1 MTRSR
6 LPAYAADALRF
17 VGVAVAAALIVAIQ
31 AAFVGPVKPAWVEA
45 TPYGLPLAVAIVLG
59 PRGLVPLL
67 AGTLAA
73 DLAFGLVPVGVMTA
87 AGVAEYLAACW
98 LLRRCGVAPGEP
110 SIVVVVRLTVVA
122 GLTASARAAV
132 AGGLCAADPVLAR
145 EVFFATLISGWLANI
160 TLAPL
165 ALAWGLVAAWQNWT
179 ARRVLELAGLLA
191 GASACVVLLYQPAVQ
206 GDVALTLPV
215 TCAFFLV
222 AVAVVVRFEV
232 RGAVLFQ
239 FCATAVFTAYCHRH
253 TRDDV
258 LESPGIPLTTGF
270 LGLVNMMAMLLAA
283 SWAERRVAGESRE
296 LLFAEVLRQR
306 DELQRLSAERG
317 VQQAF
322 LAATLDQLPAGVITL
337 GPDETVLTMNAVA
350 REWFA
355 GMNVGVGRPL
365 LGDVNWTMY
374 RPDGRVLP
382 TAECPVARTVATGES
397 LKNVEVRYVSNA
409 HPTAGRQLTMN
420 SAPVLGPKGE
430 NLGAIALYQDL
441 TAFDRNERLARESD
455 ERLRTVMRWTRLQL
469 WDSDLATGELVTS
482 DPIVEWFELDAPGPV
497 ETLPDY
503 IRYVHPGDR
512 DRLLAL
518 IRVAVGEG
526 RDDIDI
532 SYRIPHAGGATRW
545 YLSRGR
551 VLRDAAGRPTSRYT
565 GVTIDITKEKADEQR
580 LRQLESVV
588 VHARDG
594 VVVLEAEPTA
604 RAGRS
609 VLYVNDAFARMTGYS
624 PAELI
629 GRSLHVLRGPDSD
642 PATLDRLRRGL
653 DRCEPLQVEL
663 LNYRKDGSTFWV
675 ELSLVPVP
683 DADADADVRC
693 AYWVMIQRDVTDRKR
708 AESALRERDDQLRQA
723 QKMETVG
730 QLAGGVAHDF
740 NNLLT
745 AVIGNLCLMD
755 LPAGD
760 PNQPLLAVARKAA
773 HRAAELISK
782 LLGFAR
788 RNQMLVAPVDVGE
801 FVAEVVD
808 LLRRTIDPRIT
819 FLADIPPLEWRVLA
833 DAGLLNQVLLNL
845 CVNARDA
852 MPGGGE
858 LRIAAEPWRPTPDQ
872 VTRHLPPAAY
882 YLRLSVTDT
891 GTGMTP
897 EVRAR
902 LFEPFFTTKPIGQGT
917 GLGLAMVDG
926 IVRQHEGWV
935 ECETEP
941 GVGTTFHLFLPAV
954 SADDTLDDFPAKAVT
969 RSHAEFLLETP
980 VGIDAPAPR
989 PARGGRV
996 LLVDDEEMIRVISR
1010 TVLEAAGYAVREAAD
1025 GVEAVECFREHHADI
1040 DLVILDLIMPRLSG
1054 RDASKRMV
1062 ALDPAVKILLS
1073 SGYSTDDV
1081 SDIPEALGLLSKPY
1095 RPNELLAAV
1104 RDALDPR
1111 PALA

>member
-1 MTRSR
+1 MTRFR
-6 LPAYAADALRF
+6 LPAFAADALRF
-17 VGVAVAAALIVAIQ
+17 VGVAAAAAMIVAVQ

-45 TPYGLPLAVAIVLG
+45 TPYGLPLAVALVLG

-73 DLAFGLVPVGVMTA
+73 DLAFGLVPAGVMTA

-98 LLRRCGVAPGEP
+98 LLRRFGVAPGEP
-110 SIVVVVRLTVVA
+110 LIVVVVRLTVVA
-122 GLTASARAAV
+122 GLTALARAAV
-132 AGGLCAADPVLAR
+132 AGGLCATDPVLAR
-145 EVFFATLISGWLANI
+145 EVFFATLISGWLANV

-165 ALAWGLVAAWQNWT
+165 ALAWGLVAAWRDWT
-179 ARRVLELAGLLA
+179 ARRVVELAGLLA

-215 TCAFFLV
+215 TCLFFLV

-239 FCATAVFTAYCHRH
+239 YCATAVFTAYCYRH
-253 TRDDV
+253 TRDYS
-258 LESPGIPLTTGF
+258 LESPGILLTTGF
-270 LGLVNMMAMLLAA
+270 FGLVNVMAMFLAA

-322 LAATLDQLPAGVITL
+322 LAATLDQLPAGVISF
-337 GPDETVLTMNAVA
+337 GSDERVLTMNAVA

-355 GMNVGVGRPL
+355 GLNVTAGMPL
-365 LGDVNWTMY
+365 RGDVNWATY
-374 RPDGRVLP
+374 RPDGSLLA
-382 TAECPVARTVATGES
+382 TDDCPVVFTVATGQS
-397 LKNVEVRYVSNA
+397 LKNVVLRYVSKDR
-409 HPTAGRQLTMN
+409 PDAGRELTLN
-420 SAPVLGPKGE
+420 SAPVLGPGGE

-441 TAFDRNERLARESD
+441 TAFDRNERRLRES
-455 ERLRTVMRWTRLQL
+455 EARLRMVMRWTRLQL
-469 WDSDLATGELVTS
+469 WDCDLATGELVTS

-503 IRYVHPGDR
+503 IGYVHPGDR

-518 IRVAVGEG
+518 TRTAVAEG

-532 SYRIPHAGGATRW
+532 SYRIPHGGGATRW

-604 RAGRS
+604 HAGRS
-609 VLYVNDAFARMTGYS
+609 VLYVNDAFARMTGY
-624 PAELI
+624 AGDELV

-653 DRCEPLQVEL
+653 DSGEPLQVEL

-683 DADADADVRC
+683 DGDADVRC

-708 AESALRERDDQLRQA
+708 AERALREREDQLRQA

-760 PNQPLLAVARKAA
+760 PNQPLLAVAQKAA

-801 FVAEVVD
+801 FVEEVVD

-852 MPGGGE
+852 MPAGGE

-891 GTGMTP
+891 GTGMAP

-954 SADDTLDDFPAKAVT
+954 SADDTLDDFPAKAVK
-969 RSHAEFLLETP
+969 RSHADFSLDTP
-980 VGIDAPAPR
+980 VGIDPPDPR
-989 PARGGRV
+989 PTRGGRI
-996 LLVDDEEMIRVISR
+996 LLVDDEEMIRMISR
-1010 TVLEAAGYAVREAAD
+1010 TVLEAAGYAVREATD

-1040 DLVILDLIMPRLSG
+1040 DLVILDLVMPRLSG

>member
-1 MTRSR
+1 MTRFR
-6 LPAYAADALRF
+6 LPAFAADALRF
-17 VGVAVAAALIVAIQ
+17 VGVAAAAALIVAVQ

-45 TPYGLPLAVAIVLG
+45 TPYGLPLAVALVLG

-73 DLAFGLVPVGVMTA
+73 DLAFGLVPAGVMTA

-98 LLRRCGVAPGEP
+98 LLRRFGVAPGEP

-122 GLTASARAAV
+122 GLTALARAAV
-132 AGGLCAADPVLAR
+132 AGGLCATDPVLAR
-145 EVFFATLISGWLANI
+145 EVFFATLISGWLANV

-165 ALAWGLVAAWQNWT
+165 ALAWGLVAAWRDWT
-179 ARRVLELAGLLA
+179 ARRVVELAGLLA

-215 TCAFFLV
+215 TCLFFLV

-239 FCATAVFTAYCHRH
+239 YCATAVFTAYCYRH
-253 TRDDV
+253 TRDYS
-258 LESPGIPLTTGF
+258 LESPGILLTTGF
-270 LGLVNMMAMLLAA
+270 FGLVNVMAMFLAA

-322 LAATLDQLPAGVITL
+322 LAATLDQLPAGVISF
-337 GPDETVLTMNAVA
+337 GSDERVLTMNAVA

-355 GMNVGVGRPL
+355 GLNVTAGMPL
-365 LGDVNWTMY
+365 RGDVNWATY
-374 RPDGRVLP
+374 RPDGSLLA
-382 TAECPVARTVATGES
+382 TDDCPVVFTVGTGQS
-397 LKNVEVRYVSNA
+397 LKNVVLRYVSKDR
-409 HPTAGRQLTMN
+409 PDAGRELTLN
-420 SAPVLGPKGE
+420 SAPVLGPGGE

-441 TAFDRNERLARESD
+441 TAFDRNERRLRES
-455 ERLRTVMRWTRLQL
+455 EARLRMVMRWTRLQL
-469 WDSDLATGELVTS
+469 WDCDLATGELVTS

-503 IRYVHPGDR
+503 IGYVHPGDR

-518 IRVAVGEG
+518 TRTAVAEG

-532 SYRIPHAGGATRW
+532 SYRIPHGGGATRW

-604 RAGRS
+604 HAGRS
-609 VLYVNDAFARMTGYS
+609 VLYVNDAFARMTGY
-624 PAELI
+624 AGDELV

-653 DRCEPLQVEL
+653 DSGEPLQVEL

-683 DADADADVRC
+683 DGDADVRC

-708 AESALRERDDQLRQA
+708 AERALREREDQLRQA

-760 PNQPLLAVARKAA
+760 PNQPLLAVAQKAA

-801 FVAEVVD
+801 FVEEVVD

-852 MPGGGE
+852 MPAGGE

-891 GTGMTP
+891 GTGMAP

-954 SADDTLDDFPAKAVT
+954 SADDTLDDFPAKAVK
-969 RSHAEFLLETP
+969 RSHADFSLDTP
-980 VGIDAPAPR
+980 VGIDPPDPR
-989 PARGGRV
+989 PTRGGRI
-996 LLVDDEEMIRVISR
+996 LLVDDEEMIRMISR
-1010 TVLEAAGYAVREAAD
+1010 TVLEAAGYAVREATD

-1040 DLVILDLIMPRLSG
+1040 DLVILDLVMPRLSG

>member
-1 MTRSR
+1 MTRFR
-6 LPAYAADALRF
+6 LPAVAADALRF

-45 TPYGLPLAVAIVLG
+45 TPYGLPMAVALVLG

-73 DLAFGLVPVGVMTA
+73 DLAFGLGPVGVMTA

-98 LLRRCGVAPGEP
+98 LLRRFGVAPGEP

-122 GLTASARAAV
+122 GLTALARAGV
-132 AGGLCAADPVLAR
+132 AGGLCATDPVLAR

-165 ALAWGLVAAWQNWT
+165 ALAWGLVAAWRDWT

-215 TCAFFLV
+215 TCLFFVV

-239 FCATAVFTAYCHRH
+239 YCATAVFTAYCHRH
-253 TRDDV
+253 TRDYG
-258 LESPGIPLTTGF
+258 LESPGVLLTTGF

-296 LLFAEVLRQR
+296 LLFAEVSRQR

-322 LAATLDQLPAGVITL
+322 LAATLDQLPAGVVTL

-355 GMNVGVGRPL
+355 GMNVGVGKPL

-382 TAECPVARTVATGES
+382 TAECPVARTVATGEP

-441 TAFDRNERLARESD
+441 TAVKRNERRLRES
-455 ERLRTVMRWTRLQL
+455 EARLRMVMRWTRLL
-469 WDSDLATGELVTS
+469 VWDCDLATGEIAS
-482 DPIVEWFELDAPGPV
+482 GDAIAEWFDLAAPGPI
-497 ETLPDY
+497 ENLADFLEY
-503 IRYVHPGDR
+503 IHAGDR
-512 DRLLAL
+512 DRVEAV
-518 IRVAVGEG
+518 IRAAVGEG
-526 RDDIDI
+526 RADIDV

-545 YLSRGR
+545 YLTRGR
-551 VLRDAAGRPTSRYT
+551 VLRDAAGRPTTRYT
-565 GVTIDITKEKADEQR
+565 GVTIDITQEKADEQR

-594 VVVLEAEPTA
+594 VVILEAEPTA
-604 RAGRS
+604 HAGRS
-609 VLYVNDAFARMTGYS
+609 VLYVNDAFARMTGYAG
-624 PAELI
+624 AELV

-653 DRCEPLQVEL
+653 DSCEPLQVEL
-663 LNYRKDGSTFWV
+663 LNYRKDRSTFWV

-683 DADADADVRC
+683 DADSPC
-693 AYWVMIQRDVTDRKR
+693 AYWVMIQRDISDRKR
-708 AESALRERDDQLRQA
+708 AERALREREDQLRQA

-745 AVIGNLCLMD
+745 AVIGNLCLVD
-755 LPAGD
+755 LPPGD
-760 PNQPLLAVARKAA
+760 PNRGLLATAERAA
-773 HRAAELISK
+773 HRAAELTSK

-788 RNQMLVAPVDVGE
+788 RNQMLVAPLDVGE
-801 FVAEVVD
+801 FVGEVVD

-819 FLADIPPLEWRVLA
+819 FLADIPPLGWLALA
-833 DAGLLNQVLLNL
+833 DASLLNQVLLNL

-852 MPGGGE
+852 MPAGGE
-858 LRIAAEPWRPTPDQ
+858 LRISAEPWRPTPAQID
-872 VTRHLPPAAY
+872 RHLPAAAAY
-882 YLRLSVTDT
+882 LRVSVADT

-897 EVRAR
+897 GVRAR

-935 ECETEP
+935 ECDTAL
-941 GVGTTFHLFLPAV
+941 GAGTTFHLFLPAV
-954 SADDTLDDFPAKAVT
+954 PAEAGAPPAKVMS
-969 RSHAEFLLETP
+969 RSHADFSLDTP
-980 VGIDAPAPR
+980 VATELPAPR
-989 PARGGRV
+989 APAGGRI

-1010 TVLEAAGYAVREAAD
+1010 TVLESAGYEVREATD
-1025 GVEAVECFREHHADI
+1025 GVEAVEAFREYAAEI
-1040 DLVILDLIMPRLSG
+1040 DLVILDLVMPRLSG
-1054 RDASKRMV
+1054 RDAARRLV

-1095 RPNELLAAV
+1095 RPSALLAAV

>member
-1 MTRSR
+1 MTRFP
-6 LPAYAADALRF
+6 LPARGVDALRF
-17 VGVAVAAALIVAIQ
+17 VGVAVAAALIVAVQ

-45 TPYGLPLAVAIVLG
+45 TPYGLPLAVALCLG

-67 AGTLAA
+67 AGTFAA
-73 DLAFGLVPVGVMTA
+73 DLAFGLTPLGAMTA

-98 LLRRCGVAPGEP
+98 LLRRLAVAPGDA
-110 SIVVVVRLTVVA
+110 SVLAVVRLTAAA
-122 GLTASARAAV
+122 GLTALARAAV
-132 AGGLCAADPVLAR
+132 AAALCLGDPGLAR

-165 ALAWGLVAAWQNWT
+165 ALAWGVATAWRDWT
-179 ARRVLELAGLLA
+179 ARRAVELAGLLA
-191 GASACVVLLYQPAVQ
+191 GASLCVVLLYQPAVQ

-215 TCAFFLV
+215 TCLFFVV

-239 FCATAVFTAYCHRH
+239 YCATAVFTAYCHREAH
-253 TRDDV
+253 V
-258 LESPGIPLTTGF
+258 YGLESPAILLTTGF
-270 LGLVNMMAMLLAA
+270 LGLVNVMAVLLAA
-283 SWAERRVAGESRE
+283 SWAERRSAGESRE

-322 LAATLDQLPAGVITL
+322 LAATLDQLPAGVVTL
-337 GPDETVLTMNAVA
+337 GPDEMVLTMNAVA

-355 GMNVGVGRPL
+355 GLNITVGTPL
-365 LGDVNWTMY
+365 RGDVNWATY
-374 RPDGRVLP
+374 RPDGRLLA
-382 TAECPVARTVATGES
+382 TDDCPVVYTVATGES
-397 LKNVEVRYVSNA
+397 LKNVELRYVANDR
-409 HPTAGRQLTMN
+409 PGAGRELTLN
-420 SAPVLGPKGE
+420 SAPVLGPGGE
-430 NLGAIALYQDL
+430 NLGAVALYQDF
-441 TAFDRNERLARESD
+441 TAVKRNERLVRESD
-455 ERLRTVMRWTRLQL
+455 ERLRTVMRWTRLHV
-469 WDSDLATGELVTS
+469 WDADFATGEVSVPHPLAPWADLPAPAPATTLEGFIAHFHPADRARFRAV
-482 DPIVEWFELDAPGPV
+482 IDA
-497 ETLPDY
+497 TL
-503 IRYVHPGDR
+503 
-512 DRLLAL
+512 
-518 IRVAVGEG
+518 GEG
-526 RDDIDI
+526 RDAFEV
-532 SYRIPHAGGATRW
+532 SYRVVEADGLPHWFLTR
-545 YLSRGR
+545 GQ

-594 VVVLEAEPTA
+594 VVILEADPTA
-604 RAGRS
+604 HPGRS
-609 VLYVNDAFARMTGYS
+609 VLYVNDAFAQMTGY
-624 PAELI
+624 ARDELV

-653 DRCEPLQVEL
+653 DSCESLQVEL

-683 DADADADVRC
+683 DADADVRC

-708 AESALRERDDQLRQA
+708 AERSLREREDQLRQA

-730 QLAGGVAHDF
+730 QLAGGMAHDF

-745 AVIGNLCLMD
+745 AVIGNLCLVD
-755 LPAGD
+755 LPPGD
-760 PNQPLLAVARKAA
+760 PNRPLLAVAERAA

-801 FVAEVVD
+801 FVEEVVD
-808 LLRRTIDPRIT
+808 LLRRTIDPRIA
-819 FLADIPPLEWRVLA
+819 FLADIPPLDWRVLA
-833 DAGLLNQVLLNL
+833 DASLLNQVLLNL

-852 MPGGGE
+852 MPAGGE
-858 LRIAAEPWRPTPDQ
+858 LRIAAEPWRPTPEQ
-872 VTRHLPPAAY
+872 VTRHLPPAPF

-891 GTGMTP
+891 GTGMSP
-897 EVRAR
+897 AVRAR

-954 SADDTLDDFPAKAVT
+954 AADDALDDFPAKSVT

-980 VGIDAPAPR
+980 VGIDPPAAR
-989 PARGGRV
+989 PAGGARI
-996 LLVDDEEMIRVISR
+996 LLVDDEEMIRMISR
-1010 TVLEAAGYAVREAAD
+1010 TVLEAAGYVVREATD
-1025 GVEAVECFREHHADI
+1025 GVEAVDCFREHHAEI

-1054 RDASKRMV
+1054 RDVSQRMV

-1095 RPNELLAAV
+1095 RPNELLTAV

>member
-1 MTRSR
+1 MTRFR

-17 VGVAVAAALIVAIQ
+17 VGVAVAAALIVAVQ

-45 TPYGLPLAVAIVLG
+45 TPYGLPMAVALVLG

-98 LLRRCGVAPGEP
+98 LLRRCGVAPGDP

-122 GLTASARAAV
+122 GLTALARAAV

-165 ALAWGLVAAWQNWT
+165 ALAWGLSAAWQKWT

-191 GASACVVLLYQPAVQ
+191 GASGCVVLLYQPAVQ

-215 TCAFFLV
+215 TCLFFLV

-239 FCATAVFTAYCHRH
+239 YCATAVFTAYCHRH
-253 TRDDV
+253 TRDYG
-258 LESPGIPLTTGF
+258 LESPGILLTTGF

-306 DELQRLSAERG
+306 DELQRLSVERE

-322 LAATLDQLPAGVITL
+322 LAATLDQLPAGVVTF

-355 GMNVGVGRPL
+355 GLNVAVGQPL
-365 LGDVNWTMY
+365 RADVNWETHL
-374 RPDGRVLP
+374 PDGRLLS
-382 TAECPVARTVATGES
+382 TAACPVVGTLASGVGVQ
-397 LKNVEVRYVSNA
+397 NVELRYSV
-409 HPTAGRQLTMN
+409 TGRADEGRDLTLN
-420 SAPVLGPKGE
+420 SAPVHGPSGA
-430 NLGAIALYQDL
+430 NLGAVVLYQDQ
-441 TAFDRNERLARESD
+441 TAFKRNERRLRESE
-455 ERLRTVMRWTRLQL
+455 ERLRAVMHWTRVLV
-469 WDSDLATGELVTS
+469 WDADFATGAITVA
-482 DPIVEWFELDAPGPV
+482 DPFEPWGDLPTPGPIT
-497 ETLPDY
+497 TLEGFIACY
-503 IRYVHPGDR
+503 HPADQDR
-512 DRLLAL
+512 ARAVLREA
-518 IRVAVGEG
+518 VAEG
-526 RDDIDI
+526 REVFEH
-532 SYRIPHAGGATRW
+532 SYRIVHTSGATRW
-545 YLSRGR
+545 YLSRGKM
-551 VLRDAAGRPTSRYT
+551 LRDAAGGPTTCYT
-565 GVTIDITKEKADEQR
+565 GVAIDITKEKADEQR

-594 VVVLEAEPTA
+594 VVILEAEPTA
-604 RAGRS
+604 HAGRS
-609 VLYVNDAFARMTGYS
+609 VLYVNGAFARMTGYA

-653 DRCEPLQVEL
+653 DSGEPLQVEL

-683 DADADADVRC
+683 DGDADVRC

-708 AESALRERDDQLRQA
+708 AESALREREDQLRQA

-760 PNQPLLAVARKAA
+760 PNQPLLTVARKAA

-801 FVAEVVD
+801 FVEEVVD

-852 MPGGGE
+852 MPAGGE
-858 LRIAAEPWRPTPDQ
+858 LRIAAEPWRPTPEQ

-980 VGIDAPAPR
+980 VGIDPPAPR
-989 PARGGRV
+989 PTRGGRI

-1010 TVLEAAGYAVREAAD
+1010 TVLEAAGYAVREATD